1 VLVAAS
7 TVNVDEALLGL
18 KIAFLVLLYIFIWR
32 IVRTASRDLRL
43 PQESFVLTPEG
54 ARERRER
61 RTAGRLV
68 VLESPALSQ
77 GHALGIDS
85 APITIGRGAQNDVA
99 LDRDEFASA
108 THARFTPQRDGVWI
122 EDIGSTNGT
131 FVNGDRLPS
140 PRRLVP
146 GDVVRIGGTELRF
159 EG

>member
-1 VLVAAS
+1 MVVAAS

-43 PQESFVLTPEG
+43 PQESFVLTPES

-85 APITIGRGAQNDVA
+85 APITIGRGVQNDVA

-131 FVNGDRLPS
+131 FVNGDPLPS
-140 PRRLVP
+140 PRRLAP

-159 EG
+159 EV

>member
-1 VLVAAS
+1 VFLNAS

-18 KIAFLVLLYIFIWR
+18 KIAFLVVLYLFIWR

-43 PQESFVLTPEG
+43 PQESFVLTPAG
-54 ARERRER
+54 AREKRER

-68 VLESPALSQ
+68 VLESPALSH
-77 GHALGIDS
+77 GHSVGIDS
-85 APITIGRGAQNDVA
+85 APITMGRGAQNDVA

-108 THARFTPQRDGVWI
+108 KHARFVPQRDGVWI

-131 FVNGDRLPS
+131 FVNGERLPS

-146 GDVVRIGGTELRF
+146 GDLVRIGETELRF
-159 EG
+159 EV